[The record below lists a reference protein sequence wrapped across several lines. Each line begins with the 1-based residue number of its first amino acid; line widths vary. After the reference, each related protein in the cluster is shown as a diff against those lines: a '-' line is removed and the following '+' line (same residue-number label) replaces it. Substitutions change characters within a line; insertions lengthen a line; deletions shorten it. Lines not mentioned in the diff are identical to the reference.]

1 MDNNGQCLW
10 CDNFVPRI
18 SGGLAASS
26 RPGVVN
32 AQHPDPSFVANLVAL
47 LGKISETPKLWC
59 LVLICFAIFIGRWAI
74 AD

>member
-32 AQHPDPSFVANLVAL
+32 AQHPDPQLRGKPRGAARQNL
-47 LGKISETPKLWC
+47 
-59 LVLICFAIFIGRWAI
+59 
-74 AD
+74 